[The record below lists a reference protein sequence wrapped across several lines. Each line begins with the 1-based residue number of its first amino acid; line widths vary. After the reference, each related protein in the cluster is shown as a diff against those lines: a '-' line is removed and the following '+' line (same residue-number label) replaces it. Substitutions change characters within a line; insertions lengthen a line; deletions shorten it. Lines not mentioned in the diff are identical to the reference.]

1 MGGYTPAQAAAITG
15 LPLAAV
21 HKAIDSRLIRPRAAR
36 SGGTV
41 RRLLSKEQLI
51 YLQLEAE
58 GLRLLPV
65 GTRREI
71 AESIRRSPKTENLP
85 VANGTALLIEIGTAR
100 RAVESQLKQLA
111 RMEDL
116 VVSDPEIM
124 RGTPVFKGTRV
135 PVDLVADMLAQGA
148 AMEDILEGYPTLSKE
163 RIAMAPLYMRAFP
176 RRGRPSRYPWQGKKA
191 RGRRSFALVYSAQ
204 GCMRFLID
212 ECLHESL
219 VGIAHNAG
227 FEANHVNHLGL
238 SGKPD
243 WAR

>member
-1 MGGYTPAQAAAITG
+1 MDRYTPAQAAAITG

-36 SGGTV
+36 SGATV

-71 AESIRRSPKTENLP
+71 AELIQRSPKAEKLP

-100 RAVESQLKQLA
+100 RSVESQLKRLA
-111 RMEDL
+111 QIEEM

-124 RGTPVFKGTRV
+124 RGTPVFKGTRI

-148 AMEDILEGYPTLSKE
+148 TEQEILEGYPTLSKE
-163 RIAMAPLYMRAFP
+163 KIAIAPLYVRAFP
-176 RRGRPSRYPWQGKKA
+176 RRGRPARRPWRGKKA
-191 RGRRSFALVYSAQ
+191 RGRKSYLLSTVLGSA
-204 GCMRFLID
+204 
-212 ECLHESL
+212 
-219 VGIAHNAG
+219 
-227 FEANHVNHLGL
+227 
-238 SGKPD
+238 
-243 WAR
+243 